1 MSFANGEL
9 FHIEMKNGIFQV
21 LDFYKADEN
30 GNIYYFRKVFDG
42 KLNFKVSKAEIVHES
57 WMSRI
62 SAKTQEEISEMINMP
77 EVKAILNDLT
87 IERMMTFGTGKNIE
101 IKLCTMDPKKK
112 NKLEKLINSE
122 IQGFINTS
130 SFQKHIEK
138 LHEKGELHIESAL
151 VYPPSGMR
159 LYRIEFGRFCD
170 DFDELGNECFR
181 EVRFSEVK
189 IHRRKELL

>member
-57 WMSRI
+57 WMSRV
-62 SAKTQEEISEMINMP
+62 SAKTQEKISEMINMP
-77 EVKAILNDLT
+77 EVQAILNDLT
-87 IERMMTFGTGKNIE
+87 IDRMMTFGSSKNIE

-138 LHEKGELHIESAL
+138 LQEKGELHIESAL

-159 LYRIEFGRFCD
+159 PYRIEFGRFCD

-189 IHRRKELL
+189 IHRRKELH